1 MDEVTVKVIPV
12 APENMRFCGGTKYIN
27 IFNNEGI
34 NMNGDYIKVYKLQ
47 GKKWKCLAQIKKA
60 KLSNGKV
67 FTVKKLKPG
76 KITEWREPYNVYCS
90 SVKIKVSKVKGTSG
104 YSFSNGRSIKKNS
117 GNVKI
122 GSAINSKS
130 KLPKKVKIKVRT
142 YRKINSYS
150 IAYGKYSKAVSVR
163 VR

>member
-76 KITEWREPYNVYCS
+76 KNYKFKFKNYDSKTKMESPMSKTFTAVTAVSGVPKIKSVSSSKISVKRDAIVHNPGKITEWREPYNVYCS
-90 SVKIKVSKVKGTSG
+90 SVKITVSKVKVTSG
-104 YSFSNGRSIKKNS
+104 
-117 GNVKI
+117 
-122 GSAINSKS
+122 
-130 KLPKKVKIKVRT
+130 
-142 YRKINSYS
+142 
-150 IAYGKYSKAVSVR
+150 
-163 VR
+163 